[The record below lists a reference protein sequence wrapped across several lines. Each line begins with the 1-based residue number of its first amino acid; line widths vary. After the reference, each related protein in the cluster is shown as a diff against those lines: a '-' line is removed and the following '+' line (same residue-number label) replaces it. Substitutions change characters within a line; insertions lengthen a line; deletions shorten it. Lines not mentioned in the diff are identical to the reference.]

1 MSAAGEV
8 TMTLHDE
15 HHPLH
20 PLPPVGRTFVAG
32 FESTY
37 HPHAGVDALDT
48 TGHSVHRDQDLADMA
63 AGGVRH
69 LRYPLRWQRIQPSPG
84 VFDWD
89 ETDRVLG
96 ALNELGAVPIV
107 DLVHHTSYPDWLS
120 DGFRGPDFGPAFVEY
135 AEAVA
140 SRYPWLGAYTLFNE
154 PFATL
159 FLAGHEGLWP
169 PYDRG
174 VAGLRRLLRSVLPA
188 LSEAAAVWRRLLP
201 AAHHVWVDTAEHHTG
216 TGPAQE
222 YAALANDRR
231 HSVLDLA
238 LGHDLDPARPF
249 LSALLADDGDAL
261 LQVPPLR
268 VDVLGLDYYC
278 HSEWF
283 YDEDGS
289 HSPSPQPIGLAAVA
303 EHYWTRYALPLMLT
317 ETNIRGLPSD
327 RTSWLR
333 YTLEQYEL
341 ALSRGVPLHG
351 YCWFPQVDSADWD
364 SLLAR
369 CAGRADPVGV
379 HSLRPDG
386 TRARTSFTDAW
397 EAAARGMPVADLP
410 AVRFQPPCDAQLAGV
425 LPSLGHWPWRD
436 PSPAEAVP
444 ALRADLPRPAA
455 QAAPHAATDTST
467 DTLTDPSTD
476 SAADTATHPLEA
488 TMPSSTPGAT
498 GPTEPDLVVL
508 SHLRWPWVWQ
518 RPQHIVSRLAQERA
532 AHGARTWFVEE
543 PVVEDVDS
551 PRLGTQEVD
560 GLTRVWLIM
569 PSRTSPDVP
578 RPNHPLDRGFED
590 PAARDYGAVLAR
602 AMEDAGRPAR
612 PDVWLYTP
620 MALDTAQA
628 LDPGCLIYDVMDD
641 LASFKDAPEGLV
653 LRQRRL
659 LTEADVVFTGGPSLH
674 RGIQK
679 QRTEGVHLFRSGVE
693 TDHYAASR
701 RLRAVH
707 DRPVAGY
714 VGVVDERLDL
724 DLIGRL
730 AAELPDWTVRIV
742 GPVAKIDPADLPQ
755 APNLEY
761 PGMASYDELP
771 AVMAGFDVALMPFA
785 LNEATRNISPT
796 KTLEYLAA
804 GLPVVSTRVRDV
816 VDDYSD
822 VVHLADDGADFA
834 AACRKV
840 AQDDCGARDRRV
852 RPLQARQEW
861 DHIAS
866 SMAALIDEAR
876 AAAAAGSGSAQEE
889 TA

>member
-1 MSAAGEV
+1 MPSLDQPHA
-8 TMTLHDE
+8 
-15 HHPLH
+15 LH

-37 HPHAGVDALDT
+37 HPGAGVDALDT
-48 TGHSVHRDQDLADMA
+48 TAHSVHWERDLAQMVA
-63 AGGVRH
+63 AGVRH
-69 LRYPLRWQRIQPSPG
+69 LRYPLRWQRIQPAPG
-84 VFDWD
+84 VFDWA

-96 ALNELGAVPIV
+96 TLRDLGAVPIV
-107 DLVHHTSYPDWLS
+107 DLVHHTTYPDWLS
-120 DGFRGPDFGPAFVEY
+120 DGFRGADFGPAFVAY
-135 AEAVA
+135 AAAVA
-140 SRYPWLGAYTLFNE
+140 RRYPWLGAYTLFNE

-174 VAGLRRLLRSVLPA
+174 LPGLRRLLGSVLPA
-188 LSEAAAVWRRLLP
+188 VSRAAAVWRELVPGAR
-201 AAHHVWVDTAEHHTG
+201 HVWVDTAEHHTG
-216 TGPAQE
+216 VGPGAD
-222 YAALANDRR
+222 YAVVANDRR
-231 HSVLDLA
+231 HAVLDLA
-238 LGHDLDPARPF
+238 LGRDVDTSRPF
-249 LSALLADDGDAL
+249 LGALLADDGESLAG
-261 LQVPPLR
+261 VEPLT

-283 YDEDGS
+283 YDRAGS
-289 HSPSPQPIGLAAVA
+289 HSPSPHPVGLAAVT
-303 EHYWTRYALPLMLT
+303 EQYWDRYRMPLMLT
-317 ETNIRGLPSD
+317 ETNIRGLPTD

-333 YTLEQYEL
+333 YTLEQYEV

-369 CAGRADPVGV
+369 CAGRPDPVGV
-379 HSLRPDG
+379 HTLELDG
-386 TRARTSFTDAW
+386 TRTRTSFTDAW
-397 EAAARGMPVADLP
+397 EAAAAGLPVADLP
-410 AVRFQPPCDAQLAGV
+410 AVRFQPPCDAQLAGL
-425 LPSLGHWPWRD
+425 LPSLAHWPWRD
-436 PSPAEAVP
+436 PSPAETVP
-444 ALRADLPRPAA
+444 ALRTDLPTANDLTTSLTTSH
-455 QAAPHAATDTST
+455 AAPRTTHRATPVATRTASDPVSDLATDPT
-467 DTLTDPSTD
+467 
-476 SAADTATHPLEA
+476 EA
-488 TMPSSTPGAT
+488 TMPSTTPDITGAT
-498 GPTEPDLVVL
+498 QPDLVVL

-518 RPQHIVSRLAQERA
+518 RPQHIVSRLARERA

-543 PVVEDVDS
+543 PVVDDVDS
-551 PRLGTQEVD
+551 PRLATEEVD
-560 GLTRVWLIM
+560 GVTRVWLVM
-569 PSRTSPDVP
+569 PRRTSPEV
-578 RPNHPLDRGFED
+578 RSPNHPHDRGFED
-590 PAARDYGAVLAR
+590 PAARDYGALLVR
-602 AMEDAGRPAR
+602 ALQDAGRPAR

-628 LDPGCLIYDVMDD
+628 LDAGCLVYDVMDD

-659 LTEADVVFTGGPSLH
+659 LTQADVVFTGGPSLH
-674 RGIQK
+674 RGIQR
-679 QRTEGVHLFRSGVE
+679 QRTEAVHLFRSGVE
-693 TDHYAASR
+693 TDHYATSR
-701 RLRAVH
+701 RLRGPH

-714 VGVVDERLDL
+714 VGVIDERLDL
-724 DLIGRL
+724 ELIGRL

-761 PGMASYDELP
+761 PGMASYGELP
-771 AVMAGFDVALMPFA
+771 TVMAGFDVALMPFA

-822 VVHLADDGADFA
+822 VVHLADDGAQFA

-861 DHIAS
+861 DHIAE
-866 SMAALIDEAR
+866 SMAGLIEAGRTAAR
-876 AAAAAGSGSAQEE
+876 AASTEE